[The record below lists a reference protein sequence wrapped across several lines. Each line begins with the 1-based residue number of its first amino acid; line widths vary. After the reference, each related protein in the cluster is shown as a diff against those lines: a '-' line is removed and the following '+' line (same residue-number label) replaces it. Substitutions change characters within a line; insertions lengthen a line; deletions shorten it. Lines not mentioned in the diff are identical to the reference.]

1 MKHIIEEWGEK
12 VTGSALWNFY
22 FRDLN
27 VGVLDIETTGL
38 NPSSNKFILGCLFD
52 VKEGRLHQVLA
63 ERRDEEGAALGNFLE
78 LTEKMDAVVTYN
90 GRHFDIPF
98 MEKRR
103 KKLLKEEYPQ
113 GDAGGCMPYNL
124 DMYQVLNSYSQL
136 RRILPDLK
144 QKTVENYM
152 GLWET
157 RADEISGRESV
168 ELYNH
173 YEKTGSREAEEKIL
187 LHNNDDVR
195 QLTRL
200 TEAVTKSDF
209 HRAMNS
215 LGFPVKEGG
224 HLLEAAKA
232 GPVGDTFH
240 VSGRQLR
247 NPVNYI
253 GFRLGSAPAEIRFQ
267 QDEFMI
273 VVPLLKHRGLG
284 IVDLEQLEIGEQG
297 DLERYPLCREGFLV
311 VREGMELK
319 YREINDLAIT
329 LIKVFFDK
337 EA

>member
-1 MKHIIEEWGEK
+1 MKHIIEEWEEK

-22 FRDLN
+22 FRDLD

-52 VKEGRLHQVLA
+52 VNGEKIHQVLA
-63 ERRDEEGAALGNFLE
+63 ERREEEGAALGKFLQ
-78 LTEKMDAVVTYN
+78 LTEKMDVIVTYN
-90 GRHFDIPF
+90 GCHFDVPF
-98 MEKRR
+98 MKMRR
-103 KKLLKEEYPQ
+103 KKLLNEEYSQ
-113 GDAGGCMPYNL
+113 GEADCCLPYNL
-124 DMYQVLNSYSQL
+124 DMYQVLKGYSQL
-136 RRILPDLK
+136 RRILPNLK

-152 GLWET
+152 GLWES

-173 YEKTGSREAEEKIL
+173 YERTGSREAEEKIL

-200 TEAVTKSDF
+200 TEAVIKSDF
-209 HRAMNS
+209 HRAMNN
-215 LGFPVKEGG
+215 LGFPVKDGE
-224 HLLEAAKA
+224 HLLEVAKA

-273 VVPLLKHRGLG
+273 EVPLLKHRGLG
-284 IVDLEQLEIGEQG
+284 IVDLEQLKIGEQRA
-297 DLERYPLCREGFLV
+297 LVRYPLCREGFLV
-311 VREGMELK
+311 VRESTELK